1 MSANRDPYEPL
12 CDVIAEWL
20 QRHKDLTK
28 AGKKFEGIRT
38 PAVARHEYLRFAG
51 LYGGDR
57 DGTQIYAALNWVRD
71 RDWPHRSDPKSK
83 AQQAFDARVRVGQF
97 ELLREW
103 VIVFDE
109 RSRHLYTDQDRANV
123 LMAVA
128 KAAQRVADQQQET
141 VAT

>member
-1 MSANRDPYEPL
+1 MNTSASLVYTAVTATARGSMPPSNG
-12 CDVIAEWL
+12 C
-20 QRHKDLTK
+20 
-28 AGKKFEGIRT
+28 GIRT
-38 PAVARHEYLRFAG
+38 GRTGLTPSPRRSRHSTRASAR
-51 LYGGDR
+51 
-57 DGTQIYAALNWVRD
+57 
-71 RDWPHRSDPKSK
+71 
-83 AQQAFDARVRVGQF
+83 GQF

-128 KAAQRVADQQQET
+128 KAAQRVADQDQDT